1 MNDVDAMI
9 HLDVERKDKDLEG
22 CRTLEALKN
31 RFGGCG
37 VTFFLSLNDRGFEEV
52 ARVSA
57 HGV

>member
-1 MNDVDAMI
+1 MI

-22 CRTLEALKN
+22 CRTLEAFKN

-37 VTFFLSLNDRGFEEV
+37 VTFFLSMNDRGFEEV